1 MTRIEYRNERLYQK
15 SILILKK
22 LHRQKVI
29 TKEEFKK
36 MEQLFKE
43 KYQPEISV
51 LFSQLT

>member
-15 SILILKK
+15 SMLILKK
-22 LHRQKVI
+22 LHKQKLI

-36 MEQLFKE
+36 MEQVFQK

-51 LFSQLT
+51 LFSQFT